1 MVGAWLGMVSASIF
15 AIVVI
20 GGHTRLTKSG
30 LSMVRWEPHR
40 ILPPMNQEEWQLEFE
55 EYKKSPEYIQTNRD
69 KGMDVNQ
76 FKYIFFWEWFHRIV
90 GRSIGVIFFGPMVY
104 FMGRGYIMPRLRNT
118 LLSMFA
124 LGGLQGAIGWW
135 MVSSGLKDKHK
146 TTEVDKTPRVSP
158 YRLTVH
164 AGNAYLLYA
173 VCLW

>member
-1 MVGAWLGMVSASIF
+1 MVSASIF

-40 ILPPMNQEEWQLEFE
+40 VLPPMNQQEWQLEFE
-55 EYKKSPEYIQTNRD
+55 QYKQSPEYLIVNRD
-69 KGMDVNQ
+69 MDLAG
-76 FKYIFFWEWFHRIV
+76 FKFIFFWEWFHRIV

-104 FMGRGYIMPRLRNT
+104 FFAKGYIMPRLKYT
-118 LLSMFA
+118 LVSLFV
-124 LGGLQGAIGWW
+124 LGGMQGFIGWW
-135 MVSSGLKDKHK
+135 MVRSGLKDKK
-146 TTEVDKTPRVSP
+146 ETTEVDKTPRVSP
-158 YRLTVH
+158 YRLSVH